1 MVRCIVVLI
10 EIVFSY
16 LLQSSVF
23 SYFELAGVVP
33 DILLILVVS
42 TAFFKG
48 QNAGILTGFLSGL
61 LMDFCIGDV
70 VGLFAIFY
78 MVIGFFNGYACKIF
92 DKDDYLLPLGMVA
105 VSELVYSFFYYV
117 SEVLLRGNLN
127 LSYYFIRVILPRT
140 IYTVAAAILFYKLFQ
155 IFHLL
160 LLRLENRGAK

>member
-10 EIVFSY
+10 EIVLSY

-23 SYFELAGVVP
+23 PYFELAGVVP

-48 QNAGILTGFLSGL
+48 QNAGILTGFFAGL

-70 VGLFAIFY
+70 VGLFAIYY
-78 MVIGFFNGYACKIF
+78 MVIGFFNGYACRIF

-105 VSELVYSFFYYV
+105 TSEFVYGFFYYI
-117 SEVLLRGNLN
+117 SELLLRGKLDFG
-127 LSYYFIRVILPRT
+127 YYLVRILLPRAV
-140 IYTVAAAILFYKLFQ
+140 YTTFAAILFYKLFQ
-155 IFHLL
+155 ILHLL
-160 LLRLENRGAK
+160 LVRLENRGKR